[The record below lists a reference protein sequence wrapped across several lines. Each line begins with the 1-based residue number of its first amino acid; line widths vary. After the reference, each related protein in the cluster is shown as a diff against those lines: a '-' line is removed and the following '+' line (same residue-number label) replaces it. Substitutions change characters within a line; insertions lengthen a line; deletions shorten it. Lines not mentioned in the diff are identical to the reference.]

1 MECEVCYCNNA
12 NCKLVCGHSFCH
24 VCVKTWYHKGA
35 NDGCPKCRKKLYFK
49 RMPLKKWKSD
59 AVQEKKDAVYN
70 EAFDEILEMAKDD
83 EFPSWL
89 VMDELVMMEKTYSF
103 LKKCGE
109 EITDEDLEYI
119 LNESGDYY
127 SDRKIHS
134 PNKSGTKNFD
144 GDFHRR
150 NKWESSRISNNRP
163 QGKIRR
169 F

>member
-24 VCVKTWYHKGA
+24 ECVKTWYHKGA

-70 EAFDEILEMAKDD
+70 EAFDEILV

-109 EITDEDLEYI
+109 EITDEDIYYI
-119 LNESGDYY
+119 LESGDRY
-127 SDRKIHS
+127 SDRKT

-150 NKWESSRISNNRP
+150 NKWETGKNSNNRRNLR
-163 QGKIRR
+163 IR
-169 F
+169 